1 MMTFVLYVGLVRRR
15 RAVAAAAAAA
25 QRTAELRCNSGAG
38 RRTAEILASRAAV
51 SAALYAQEL
60 SLHH

>member
-1 MMTFVLYVGLVRRR
+1 MTFVLYVGLVRRR
-15 RAVAAAAAAA
+15 RVAAAAA